1 MPHELNVGHRSR
13 LVSALAWVL
22 MLLGFSGLAGV
33 IWRSGI
39 VARLAGFSALDLL
52 VCSLLACAG
61 LLLLTAGQALLRR
74 LEWGRR
80 LSMGLG
86 ALVVA
91 ALPVLPAVARL
102 DWFFIVPGVVV
113 SLVIAWGLR
122 GLVKPMVKRE
132 FA

>member
-13 LVSALAWVL
+13 LVSGLAWLLMVL
-22 MLLGFSGLAGV
+22 GIAGFMVV

-39 VARLAGFSALDLL
+39 AARLAGFSALDMLE
-52 VCSLLACAG
+52 CSLLACAG
-61 LLLLTAGQALLRR
+61 LLLVTAGQALLRR

-86 ALVVA
+86 VLVVA
-91 ALPVLPAVARL
+91 ALPAAPALARL
-102 DWFFIVPGVVV
+102 DWLFIIPGVGL
-113 SLVIAWGLR
+113 SLLVAWALR
-122 GLVKPMVKRE
+122 GLLKPMVKRE